1 MFLRVKACRL
11 MDGPFAGAYM
21 KGGNNLPSVLYKLY
35 MNLKS
40 IVICTL
46 TTNTVEQLFLRG
58 EVYAILKHS
67 MAEVCQ

>member
-1 MFLRVKACRL
+1 
-11 MDGPFAGAYM
+11 M
-21 KGGNNLPSVLYKLY
+21 KGGNNLPSILYKLY
-35 MNLKS
+35 INLKS

-67 MAEVCQ
+67 MTEVCQ